1 VRERTTGGAS
11 TARDHGGAIRRLLD
25 GAGTVCEASRFMEST
40 QTTPASLSSST
51 SDQDLRP
58 RARTLSWMASMS
70 VAAGE
75 IRAAEGYLLELLA
88 WCAFAERDAPEET
101 TGVGDGA

>member
-11 TARDHGGAIRRLLD
+11 TARDHGAAIRGFLD
-25 GAGTVCEASRFMEST
+25 GPGTVCETSPFMEST

-88 WCAFAERDAPEET
+88 WCAFAERDAPEENT
-101 TGVGDGA
+101 VGDGA

>member
-1 VRERTTGGAS
+1 MMTN
-11 TARDHGGAIRRLLD
+11 RD
-25 GAGTVCEASRFMEST
+25 
-40 QTTPASLSSST
+40 SSSASGGPT
-51 SDQDLRP
+51 DQDVRP

-88 WCAFAERDAPEET
+88 WCAFADRDDSSDAATAGEL
-101 TGVGDGA
+101 